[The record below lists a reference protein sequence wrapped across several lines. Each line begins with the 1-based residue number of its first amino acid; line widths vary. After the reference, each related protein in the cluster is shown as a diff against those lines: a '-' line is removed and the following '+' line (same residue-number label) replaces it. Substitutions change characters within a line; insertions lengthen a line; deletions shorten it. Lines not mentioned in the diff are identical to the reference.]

1 MWCICIYLG
10 ATGLFNSRALAQAA
24 GQQII
29 HDIVLLIPALHLAL
43 RSICYHGKHHLS
55 TDRGLSH
62 VQNQMCVAFARVK
75 QELTDIQLDCPGAAQ
90 QFKAC
95 QDQAVAEGWLS

>member
-43 RSICYHGKHHLS
+43 RASAIIKTSLIA
-55 TDRGLSH
+55 DRGLSH